1 MKANPIARGLRFKV
15 SVVGCALILVSG
27 LSSAQAA
34 TRTWSG
40 LSVTTDLWSDTANW
54 SNGTVPGAGD
64 DVVFPTVAP
73 RRTPNNNLLTSL
85 RSITF
90 GDGGYSII
98 GNNLTLTNGIN
109 ATNITEVNSFTPLI
123 ALGASQSFTNLTPGT
138 ELDLVTLDL
147 HGRSASFGGA
157 GTNDIGN
164 LLEDTV
170 GGGSLTNNGTG
181 VFLFAGTN
189 LNFTGSM
196 ALNGGTNI
204 FTGDQ
209 ERSPITWTAGTL
221 GGTGTL
227 GNVTASSAGA
237 KQLVAGYLSPG
248 NLTISNLVLNP
259 SVTVSF
265 QINGTNFQTDYSHVD
280 IGIGTGFSGADL
292 GSATLSVSFVPNF
305 SPPVGTLFPLFL
317 TVPHATVIGSF
328 TNMPEGSTITNNNVV
343 YQLSYNF
350 GHGVLLTVVTVPSTG
365 VTRTWSG
372 NGANTFWSNPANWS
386 GGVAPQQGDELVFAR
401 LGASLIVNSND
412 FPAQTTFDS
421 IHFQTPQAT
430 GAGWTLLGNP
440 FRLNAGVFVE
450 PTLGN
455 ATTGNGTYTI
465 SNQIILNNLQAFT
478 NALTGLNAS
487 LHLAGGV
494 DLGTNTLSVGAQ
506 TTFGEVFQAPV
517 TGSGLLE
524 MDGGAGTVVLDASNA
539 ISGVIQVNKGTLTV
553 QHPQGLGSVTA
564 GPVQIGTN
572 GVLNLNP
579 TNPASFTGSL
589 ITVAGTLAS
598 DATVVDVSL
607 AVPILA
613 SGSNGIVSVPQTT
626 SRTLTLS
633 GPVTNSTQLTLSQH
647 SGLGTA
653 NVPAG
658 AVILGGGILRVTN
671 DTPSGGVALN
681 ADGAIHNT
689 ILANAGTEIVT
700 LGGAGQIDSLICTNC
715 DLEPGSIFDSSL
727 AYNPLNVGM
736 LLMASAQGRFPGL
749 SVNLFPNRPGGG
761 PTNNAIIVTNPP
773 TLGSAALF
781 LVAKTNL
788 TPNQQFTIIRNLS
801 SAPVTNTFLNLPEG
815 SLVLPQNGSLSVRI
829 SYVGGAGH
837 DVVLTVQSNQPP
849 VLAVPTN
856 TVFFNQFTNNAY
868 TNVISDVEQSAET
881 FTWTNLTVLPT
892 GLTLNAVNGTNGVL
906 SWTPNTNQAP
916 STNVVVFKVTDSG
929 TPPLSATGQVTII
942 VRAVNQAPVPVQIQ
956 PNPTNV
962 VAGHTLTIQLQAND
976 PDNPP
981 DAPIWGATSLPTGAS
996 ITTGGLFS
1004 YTPPGND
1011 SGTKSC
1017 TVFVYDFNANDV
1029 NPTSPTNSLT
1039 FSVQVARSSIVVNTN
1054 DSDVGSLRW
1063 AITNIASDGG
1073 RIEFNI
1079 PGSGPQKIA
1088 PLTALPPIGANTII
1102 DGYTQPGAQPNT
1114 NAIGTG
1120 AKIMIELSGENLP
1133 GFPNGLNPLSGC
1145 TIRGLCINKFAG
1157 FAVTAGNCCCGG
1169 CGASGIVVE
1178 GCFIGTD
1185 TTGTNAR
1192 PNSTGI
1198 NFGCA
1203 CGSRIGG
1210 SDPSQR
1216 NLISGN
1222 TANALNV
1229 GGFGETSMIV
1239 QNNLIGTDRTGTNAL
1254 GNGNIGLNL
1263 NGSTGSSGCLVA
1275 DNVFGAN
1282 ALNGINDA
1290 QPSDVIV
1297 RNKIGVGADGTTAM
1311 GNGSDGL
1318 SLNNSGVLVG
1328 GTNGADANIVAYNN
1342 GFGVSIN
1349 GQHTTNVSVLGN
1361 SIFRNTGRAIHLD
1374 PLGANNNQSAP
1385 VVTGVTGGAG
1395 ITTVSGTLNSQSNTA
1410 YRVELFHNPDF
1421 NPNGQPQ
1428 AWVFLGST
1436 NVTTSSSSN
1445 ARFSITFNQSVTSG
1459 FITATATDPTGN
1471 TSGISDGLAF
1481 SAPVLNIARVSG
1493 QARVFWLTN
1502 VGAFILQ
1509 TNGDIVLHNGWGD
1522 VPGANG
1528 TSGSNFFRDFPPTN
1542 ATKFFRLRSQ

>member
-1 MKANPIARGLRFKV
+1 MDGGAAGAVVLAVSNAMTGSIMVNSGTLVPQHPQALGSAANGPVQVGANGLLNLEPTNTAAFTG
-15 SVVGCALILVSG
+15 SLLTLAGTLSTLSQTFDTSLAMPILVSG
-27 LSSAQAA
+27 SNA
-34 TRTWSG
+34 
-40 LSVTTDLWSDTANW
+40 VITT
-54 SNGTVPGAGD
+54 
-64 DVVFPTVAP
+64 
-73 RRTPNNNLLTSL
+73 
-85 RSITF
+85 
-90 GDGGYSII
+90 
-98 GNNLTLTNGIN
+98 
-109 ATNITEVNSFTPLI
+109 
-123 ALGASQSFTNLTPGT
+123 
-138 ELDLVTLDL
+138 
-147 HGRSASFGGA
+147 
-157 GTNDIGN
+157 
-164 LLEDTV
+164 
-170 GGGSLTNNGTG
+170 
-181 VFLFAGTN
+181 
-189 LNFTGSM
+189 
-196 ALNGGTNI
+196 
-204 FTGDQ
+204 
-209 ERSPITWTAGTL
+209 
-221 GGTGTL
+221 
-227 GNVTASSAGA
+227 
-237 KQLVAGYLSPG
+237 
-248 NLTISNLVLNP
+248 P
-259 SVTVSF
+259 SV
-265 QINGTNFQTDYSHVD
+265 
-280 IGIGTGFSGADL
+280 
-292 GSATLSVSFVPNF
+292 
-305 SPPVGTLFPLFL
+305 SP
-317 TVPHATVIGSF
+317 
-328 TNMPEGSTITNNNVV
+328 
-343 YQLSYNF
+343 
-350 GHGVLLTVVTVPSTG
+350 
-365 VTRTWSG
+365 RT
-372 NGANTFWSNPANWS
+372 F
-386 GGVAPQQGDELVFAR
+386 
-401 LGASLIVNSND
+401 
-412 FPAQTTFDS
+412 
-421 IHFQTPQAT
+421 
-430 GAGWTLLGNP
+430 
-440 FRLNAGVFVE
+440 
-450 PTLGN
+450 
-455 ATTGNGTYTI
+455 
-465 SNQIILNNLQAFT
+465 
-478 NALTGLNAS
+478 
-487 LHLAGGV
+487 
-494 DLGTNTLSVGAQ
+494 
-506 TTFGEVFQAPV
+506 
-517 TGSGLLE
+517 
-524 MDGGAGTVVLDASNA
+524 
-539 ISGVIQVNKGTLTV
+539 
-553 QHPQGLGSVTA
+553 
-564 GPVQIGTN
+564 
-572 GVLNLNP
+572 
-579 TNPASFTGSL
+579 
-589 ITVAGTLAS
+589 
-598 DATVVDVSL
+598 
-607 AVPILA
+607 
-613 SGSNGIVSVPQTT
+613 
-626 SRTLTLS
+626 TLS
-633 GPVTNSTQLTLSQH
+633 GPITNSTQLTVLQH
-647 SGLGTA
+647 SGSGTA
-653 NVPAG
+653 NLPAG
-658 AVILGGGILRVTN
+658 SVVQGGGLLRVTN
-671 DTPSGGVALN
+671 DNLSASANALN
-681 ADGAIHNT
+681 ADGAIHNPV
-689 ILANAGTEIVT
+689 LLNAGTGT
-700 LGGAGQIDSLICTNC
+700 LVLSGAGQIDSLICTNC
-715 DLEPGSIFDSSL
+715 DLELGSIYDPSL
-727 AYNPLNVGM
+727 TYSPLSVGT
-736 LLMASAQGRFPGL
+736 LLIASAQGHSP
-749 SVNLFPNRPGGG
+749 SVSFNLFPNRPGGG
-761 PTNNAIIVTNPP
+761 PTNSAIIVTNPP
-773 TLGSAALF
+773 TLGDAALS
-781 LVAKTNL
+781 LVAQTNL
-788 TPNQQFTIIRNLS
+788 APNEQFTIIRNLS
-801 SAPVTNTFLNLPEG
+801 SAPVTNTFFHLPEG
-815 SLVLPQNGSLSVRI
+815 SVVLPAGGKLGVRV

-881 FTWTNLTVLPT
+881 YTWTNLTVLPT

-906 SWTPNTNQAP
+906 SWTPGTNQAP
-916 STNVVVFKVTDSG
+916 STNVVVFKVTDNG

-942 VRAVNQAPVPVQIQ
+942 VRAINQAPVPVQIQ

-981 DAPIWGATSLPTGAS
+981 DAPIWGATSLPPGAS

-1011 SGTKSC
+1011 SGTKTC
-1017 TVFVYDFNANDV
+1017 TVFVYDFNANDA

-1063 AITNIASDGG
+1063 AITNIAADGG

-1088 PLTALPPIGANTII
+1088 PLTALPPIGANTFI

-1114 NAIGTG
+1114 NAIGTS

-1157 FAVTAGNCCCGG
+1157 FAVTAGNCCCGV
-1169 CGASGIVVE
+1169 CGASGIAVE

-1203 CGSRIGG
+1203 CACRIGG

-1254 GNGNIGLNL
+1254 GNGNYGLNL

-1282 ALNGINDA
+1282 ALNGINDG

-1385 VVTGVTGGAG
+1385 VVTSVTGGAG

-1428 AWVFLGST
+1428 AWTFLGAT

-1445 ARFSITFNQSVTSG
+1445 ASFSITFNQSVTSG
-1459 FITATATDPTGN
+1459 FITATATDPSGN
-1471 TSGISDGLAF
+1471 TSGISDGLVF
-1481 SAPVLNIARVSG
+1481 SAPVLNIVRVSG

-1502 VGAFILQ
+1502 VGSFILQ

-1528 TSGSNFFRDFPPTN
+1528 TIGSNFFRDFPPTN
-1542 ATKFFRLRSQ
+1542 ATKFFRLRSP